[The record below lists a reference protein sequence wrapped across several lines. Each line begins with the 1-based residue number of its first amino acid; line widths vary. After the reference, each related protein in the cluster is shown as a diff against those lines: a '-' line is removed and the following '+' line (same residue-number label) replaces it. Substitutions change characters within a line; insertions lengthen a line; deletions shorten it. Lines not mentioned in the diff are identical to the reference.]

1 VFLPVFADVLLTE
14 LDRDGGTKFREGG
27 DARISG

>member
-1 VFLPVFADVLLTE
+1 VFLPVFADVLLTG
-14 LDRDGGTKFREGG
+14 LDRRGGMKFREVG